1 MTITILTSLKATEYL
16 KTCNLSGIES
26 VSVEENN
33 EDPHLYWTTIK
44 FADYYDSTLVGA
56 TMFAVGITYGL
67 DLQYSSY
74 GTEPERVR

>member
-1 MTITILTSLKATEYL
+1 MTIKILTSLKATEYL

-33 EDPHLYWTTIK
+33 EDPNLNWTTIK
-44 FADYYDSTLVGA
+44 FADYYDSSLVGA
-56 TMFAVGITYGL
+56 TMFAAGISYGL

-74 GTEPERVR
+74 DNNIPR